1 MQIND
6 ILGTIMSG
14 DSVKAIGSLTETDA
28 GSVKKV
34 LSAALPSLLQGAKEQ
49 GEDETTGFSEALLSH
64 GKDDASDVASF
75 LGKVDLKDGG
85 KIIGHLLGSGS
96 SDKIGAIAKEA
107 GVTKKKTSNILSA
120 AAPLLLSLLGK
131 KASSE
136 NSSGNAALGGIAAL
150 LLKNVD
156 LGSVLGSVLGGS
168 GKDDKDDKDDK
179 DEKDEKEGGG
189 ALGLLGNLLGGS
201 GKNDKDEKDDK
212 DDKDKK
218 DKKDVLSGLLNLL
231 K

>member
-34 LSAALPSLLQGAKEQ
+34 LTAALPSLLQGAKEQ

-64 GKDDASDVASF
+64 GKDDTSDIASF

-85 KIIGHLLGSGS
+85 KIIGHLLGSDS
-96 SDKIGAIAKEA
+96 SNKIGAIAKEA

-136 NSSGNAALGGIAAL
+136 SGSGNAGLGGIAAL

-179 DEKDEKEGGG
+179 DSGG
-189 ALGLLGNLLGGS
+189 ALGLLGSLLGGS
-201 GKNDKDEKDDK
+201 GKNDKDDK
-212 DDKDKK
+212 DDKNDEDKK